1 MLTFSLHLLAFD
13 FVSKL
18 SVDSSDCVL
27 RLASL
32 HQLRKRKRFNLHS
45 GRKLD
50 PPVNFLLQNL
60 EETKSK
66 MDTKKSLVDAAFAD
80 GISMMNDAM
89 VDGSVEVSTIMES
102 LDFMTSA
109 EICKFFG
116 KLGNLTAET
125 TSELCT
131 DDDSLSDDE
140 AEMDPEETTK
150 KNRQIIMLRK
160 IAAVVQKRMEGSK
173 DNCSSMIEIV
183 EPLHAI
189 LIPLEDSLPGASS
202 LKALIA
208 RICEKWWTNESADS
222 ENLVTQLIPYLLIT
236 ALSPSAHDADV
247 KRLYT
252 IRTALLLL
260 DFEDETI
267 ESIRSLILRCF
278 IHPAFLRV
286 PDGRRFLS
294 FLFSIHE
301 GLNNVILDES
311 RTTDIIMTLT
321 S

>member
-1 MLTFSLHLLAFD
+1 
-13 FVSKL
+13 
-18 SVDSSDCVL
+18 
-27 RLASL
+27 
-32 HQLRKRKRFNLHS
+32 
-45 GRKLD
+45 
-50 PPVNFLLQNL
+50 
-60 EETKSK
+60 
-66 MDTKKSLVDAAFAD
+66 MDTKKSLVNAAFAD
-80 GISMMNDAM
+80 GISAMNDAM
-89 VDGSVEVSTIMES
+89 LDGSNEVSSIVEA
-102 LDFMTSA
+102 LDFMNSS
-109 EICKFFG
+109 EICKFFS
-116 KLGNLTAET
+116 KLGSLTAET
-125 TSELCT
+125 TSDLCD
-131 DDDSLSDDE
+131 DDDSLSDGE
-140 AEMDPEETTK
+140 AEMNQEESSRKTG
-150 KNRQIIMLRK
+150 QISMLRK

-173 DNCSSMIEIV
+173 ENCSNMIEIV

-189 LIPLEDSLPGASS
+189 LIPLEDSLSGASS

-208 RICEKWWTNESADS
+208 RICEKWWTSESTDS

-301 GLNNVILDES
+301 GINSMIFDES
-311 RTTDIIMTLT
+311 RTTSSSPFGFVISFKNSQVIFPLILACYRIEFYDLGGDEASNSSGVEGRFSRLWGNIISSLERLF
-321 S
+321 